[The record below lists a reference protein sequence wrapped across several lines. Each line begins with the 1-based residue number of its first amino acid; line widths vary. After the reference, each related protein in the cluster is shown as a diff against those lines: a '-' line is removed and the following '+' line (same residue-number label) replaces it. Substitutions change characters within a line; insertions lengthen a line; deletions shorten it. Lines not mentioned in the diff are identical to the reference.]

1 MSSKLKKADRELFAR
16 LYDSG
21 KLPAIL
27 RGLGV
32 FLKDYSSG
40 ACIPNTLWTDLGYSA
55 DDLRADRWRELL
67 HPEDRDRVL
76 EEWDR
81 VYSGGA
87 DAWSGEYRIRNSA
100 GQWRVIKHRT
110 LVLERDDQGVPSLTV
125 GVDQEISELRD
136 ELEEERAARSR
147 AESQLADAEL
157 LRTAGTL
164 ASSNLDA
171 VEAIDSVLAQARSI
185 LSFEAAL
192 VWTPKNDSLVCVR
205 SSGIDPIAS
214 IGQEALPLRAANER
228 RPIAV
233 TGVAAAGVAGVAVAG
248 LAAAGAA
255 PPGDMDG
262 YGAYKARA
270 RLCLPLILR
279 NRVLAVLEFLSR
291 DAHAFEGQ
299 SVRRALSFS
308 DSAAIALA
316 NSLRFTASEQLAG
329 TDWLTGLG
337 TRRRLEER
345 GLIVLAEPR
354 ECTSCLMIDIDR
366 FKQVNDEFGHQ
377 AGDAV
382 LRELGQ
388 LCRKILRDG
397 DVVCRYGGE
406 EIAAILP
413 GACEKAAVEAAE
425 RIRSAV
431 EFCRIPDYPELRIS
445 VSVGVYATK
454 VDAAKAAAELS
465 RIIACADSAVYR
477 AKQTGRNRVVLEA

>member
-1 MSSKLKKADRELFAR
+1 MISKVKKADRELFAR

-100 GQWRVIKHRT
+100 GQWRVIRHRT

-125 GVDQEISELRD
+125 GVDQEISEFRD
-136 ELEEERAARSR
+136 ELEEERSARSR

-205 SSGIDPIAS
+205 SSGIDPVAS
-214 IGQEALPLRAANER
+214 IGQEALPLRAAGER

-233 TGVAAAGVAGVAVAG
+233 TGVAVTG
-248 LAAAGAA
+248 
-255 PPGDMDG
+255 PSSPGDLDG
-262 YGAYKARA
+262 YGAFKARA

-291 DAHAFEGQ
+291 DAHVFEGQ

-354 ECTSCLMIDIDR
+354 ECTSCLMIDLDR

-413 GACEKAAVEAAE
+413 GACEKAAMEAAE

-454 VDAAKAAAELS
+454 VDSTKAAAELS
-465 RIIACADSAVYR
+465 RIVACADSALYR

>member
-1 MSSKLKKADRELFAR
+1 MGLKLKKTDRELFAR

-55 DDLRADRWRELL
+55 EDLRADRWRELL

-87 DAWSGEYRIRNSA
+87 DAWSGEYRIRNSV

-110 LVLERDDQGVPSLTV
+110 LVLERDEQGVPSLTV

-214 IGQEALPLRAANER
+214 IGQEALPLRAAGER
-228 RPIAV
+228 RPIAES
-233 TGVAAAGVAGVAVAG
+233 GCPAAG
-248 LAAAGAA
+248 GAQ
-255 PPGDMDG
+255 D
-262 YGAYKARA
+262 YGGYKARA

-413 GACEKAAVEAAE
+413 GACEKAAMEAAE
-425 RIRSAV
+425 RIRCAV

-454 VDAAKAAAELS
+454 VEAAMPAAELS
-465 RIIACADSAVYR
+465 RIIAGADSALYR
-477 AKQTGRNRVVLEA
+477 AKQTGRNRVVLED

>member
-1 MSSKLKKADRELFAR
+1 MGLKLKKTDRELFAR

-100 GQWRVIKHRT
+100 GLWRVIKHRT
-110 LVLERDDQGVPSLTV
+110 LVLERDEQGVPSLTV
-125 GVDQEISELRD
+125 GVDQEISELRN
-136 ELEEERAARSR
+136 ELEDERAARYR

-185 LSFEAAL
+185 LSFDAAL

-205 SSGIDPIAS
+205 SSGIDPLAS
-214 IGQEALPLRAANER
+214 MGQEALPLRAANER

-233 TGVAAAGVAGVAVAG
+233 TGVAVTGDDAV
-248 LAAAGAA
+248 
-255 PPGDMDG
+255 G
-262 YGAYKARA
+262 YSSYKARA

-337 TRRRLEER
+337 TR
-345 GLIVLAEPR
+345 
-354 ECTSCLMIDIDR
+354 
-366 FKQVNDEFGHQ
+366 
-377 AGDAV
+377 
-382 LRELGQ
+382 
-388 LCRKILRDG
+388 
-397 DVVCRYGGE
+397 
-406 EIAAILP
+406 
-413 GACEKAAVEAAE
+413 
-425 RIRSAV
+425 
-431 EFCRIPDYPELRIS
+431 
-445 VSVGVYATK
+445 
-454 VDAAKAAAELS
+454 
-465 RIIACADSAVYR
+465 
-477 AKQTGRNRVVLEA
+477 